1 MRKIIIAD
9 NQYITS
15 EGIRMVLS
23 RFGDFDLLKAE
34 TKKELISLLERN
46 PDALLLLDYTLFDFQ
61 GVDELCHLGTHFA
74 RAHWV
79 LFSGELSEGF
89 IRRVYFST
97 PNFSFLYKDSSADE
111 IKQGLQD
118 ALFGRRYVC
127 RVVSNALLDNVY
139 RQQTEEDKVR
149 LTQSE
154 KEILKAIA
162 EGKTTKEIAQKR
174 HSSTHTIISH
184 RKNIFRKIE
193 VNNIHEAT
201 KYAVKAGLVDLSDYF
216 I

>member
-1 MRKIIIAD
+1 MKKIIIAD
-9 NQYITS
+9 NQYVTS

-23 RFGDFDLLKAE
+23 RIGDFDLLKAE
-34 TKKELISLLERN
+34 TKKELINLLERN

-61 GVDELCHLGTHFA
+61 GVDELCHLGAHFG

-89 IRRVYFST
+89 IRRVYFSAS
-97 PNFSFLYKDSSADE
+97 NFSFLYKDSSADE
-111 IKQGLQD
+111 IKLGMQE
-118 ALFGRRYVC
+118 ALSGRRYVC
-127 RVVSNALLDNVY
+127 RIVSNALLNNVY
-139 RQQTEEDKVR
+139 KQQAEEEKVR

-162 EGKTTKEIAQKR
+162 EGKTTKEIAQER

-193 VNNIHEAT
+193 VNNMHEAI